1 MRPFLTSQRAR
12 PITVLCVLLLALS
25 GLAQAMHLHPQEAQR
40 GDADKTR
47 CSLCVAG
54 HAPQQAAAKVDV
66 VPPQP
71 SEFTTLLAVEKPLQ
85 MLARSAT
92 RIRPPPAL

>member
-1 MRPFLTSQRAR
+1 MRPFRTIQRAR
-12 PITVLCVLLLALS
+12 QLTVLCVLLLALS
-25 GLAQAMHLHPQEAQR
+25 GLAQAIHLHPQEAQR

-54 HAPQQAAAKVDV
+54 HAPQQATAKVDV

-71 SEFTTLLAVEKPLQ
+71 SESFAIVAVETPTQAVSRK
-85 MLARSAT
+85 AS
-92 RIRPPPAL
+92 RIRPPPVL